1 MPKEKKSTAVWEDES
16 RGCILHTCFD
26 SYDDGVVHLKE
37 ISVWSEDVKKIYL
50 KEKLE
55 SKEHDEYSP
64 VKEDTSEEQEEVS
77 AQKDSKLSDT
87 ISLYRGDITKLK
99 IDAVVNAVDGCIH
112 RAAGPKLLS
121 ACRQLNGCNT
131 GEAKITL
138 GYDLP
143 AKHVIHTVGPIARGS
158 CDERLKRQLRNCYE
172 TSLKL
177 LETQGLR
184 SIAFPCISTGIYGF
198 PQEDAAEIAVST
210 IKEWLVDKQDLL
222 RELANKFP
230 SQCFYWMTHAENIM
244 PLGLTLFSSHIQA
257 KIRNCASSTKLL
269 KVDRI
274 IFCVFLESDHKIY
287 KEKLL
292 HHFPI
297 DEEDLSTNSPSSKKY
312 GNKES
317 MEKSNDKIE
326 ASVEESGD
334 GIANNSPKKTEDE
347 KHDSPVPLVSHDD
360 DLKLHDMCM
369 DSQIEDKQE
378 DTVMLS
384 QPCTQI
390 EEMEMGS
397 SQQQSEGE
405 DKENNDRI
413 PYIDECE
420 EESGQ

>member
-1 MPKEKKSTAVWEDES
+1 MPKEKKST
-16 RGCILHTCFD
+16 D
-26 SYDDGVVHLKE
+26 SYDDGVVQLKD
-37 ISVWSEDVKKIYL
+37 ISVWNEDVKKMCL

-55 SKEHDEYSP
+55 GKEHDDSSS
-64 VKEDTSEEQEEVS
+64 VKEDTGEEQEEVS

-87 ISLYRGDITKLK
+87 VSLYRGDITKLK
-99 IDAVVNAVDGCIH
+99 IDAVVNAANRSLLGGGGVDGCIH

-143 AKHVIHTVGPIARGS
+143 AKHVIHTVGPIARGN
-158 CDERLKRQLRNCYE
+158 CDDRLKRQLRNCYE

-210 IKEWLVDKQDLL
+210 IKEWLVDK
-222 RELANKFP
+222 R
-230 SQCFYWMTHAENIM
+230 
-244 PLGLTLFSSHIQA
+244 GL
-257 KIRNCASSTKLL
+257 
-269 KVDRI
+269 VDRI

-287 KEKLL
+287 KEKML

-297 DEEDLSTNSPSSKKY
+297 DEEDVNANSPSSKRD

-317 MEKSNDKIE
+317 MEKNDDKIE
-326 ASVEESGD
+326 ASTEESAD
-334 GIANNSPKKTEDE
+334 IEAKNSPKTEDE
-347 KHDSPVPLVSHDD
+347 KCDTPLPLLSRDD
-360 DLKLHDMCM
+360 DSEPHDVYM

-378 DTVMLS
+378 DHEILR
-384 QPCTQI
+384 QPCTQT

-397 SQQQSEGE
+397 SQEQLEGE
-405 DKENNDRI
+405 DQDNNDRI
-413 PYIDECE
+413 PYIDECG

>member
-99 IDAVVNAVDGCIH
+99 IDAVVNAANKSLLGGGGVDGCIH

-210 IKEWLVDKQDLL
+210 IKEWLVDKQDL
-222 RELANKFP
+222 
-230 SQCFYWMTHAENIM
+230 
-244 PLGLTLFSSHIQA
+244 
-257 KIRNCASSTKLL
+257 
-269 KVDRI
+269 VDRI

>member
-1 MPKEKKSTAVWEDES
+1 MPKEKKST
-16 RGCILHTCFD
+16 D

-64 VKEDTSEEQEEVS
+64 VKEDTGEEQEEVS
-77 AQKDSKLSDT
+77 AQKVSKLSDT
-87 ISLYRGDITKLK
+87 VSLYQGDITKLK

-143 AKHVIHTVGPIARGS
+143 AKHVIHTVGPIARGN

-210 IKEWLVDKQDLL
+210 IKEWLVDKRDL
-222 RELANKFP
+222 
-230 SQCFYWMTHAENIM
+230 
-244 PLGLTLFSSHIQA
+244 
-257 KIRNCASSTKLL
+257 
-269 KVDRI
+269 VDRI

-287 KEKLL
+287 KEKML

-297 DEEDLSTNSPSSKKY
+297 DEEDLSTNSPSSKKN

-326 ASVEESGD
+326 ASMEESGD

-347 KHDSPVPLVSHDD
+347 KHDSPKPLVSHDD
-360 DLKLHDMCM
+360 DLKQHDTYM

-397 SQQQSEGE
+397 SQEQSEGE
-405 DKENNDRI
+405 DKENNDSI
-413 PYIDECE
+413 PFIDECE

>member
-1 MPKEKKSTAVWEDES
+1 M
-16 RGCILHTCFD
+16 C
-26 SYDDGVVHLKE
+26 
-37 ISVWSEDVKKIYL
+37 L

-55 SKEHDEYSP
+55 GKEHDDSSS
-64 VKEDTSEEQEEVS
+64 VKEDTGEEQEEVS

-87 ISLYRGDITKLK
+87 VSLYRGDITKLK
-99 IDAVVNAVDGCIH
+99 IDAVVNAANRSLLGGGGVDGCIH

-143 AKHVIHTVGPIARGS
+143 AKHVIHTVGPIARGN
-158 CDERLKRQLRNCYE
+158 CDDRLKRQLRNCYE

-210 IKEWLVDKQDLL
+210 IKEWLVDKRGL
-222 RELANKFP
+222 
-230 SQCFYWMTHAENIM
+230 AENHLLLEIYYFVM
-244 PLGLTLFSSHIQA
+244 NLLPLSPQPVQDGHSILSVL
-257 KIRNCASSTKLL
+257 ASSIL
-269 KVDRI
+269 VDRI

-287 KEKLL
+287 KEKML

-297 DEEDLSTNSPSSKKY
+297 DEEDVNANSPSSKRD

-317 MEKSNDKIE
+317 MEKNDDKIE
-326 ASVEESGD
+326 ASTEESAD
-334 GIANNSPKKTEDE
+334 IEAKNSPKTEDE
-347 KHDSPVPLVSHDD
+347 KCDTPLPLLSRDD
-360 DLKLHDMCM
+360 DSEPHDVYM

-378 DTVMLS
+378 DHEILR
-384 QPCTQI
+384 QPCTQT

-397 SQQQSEGE
+397 SQEQLEGE
-405 DKENNDRI
+405 DQDNNDRI
-413 PYIDECE
+413 PYIDECG